1 MNITTTSMSGP
12 PDGAVPVPCAPR
24 FPDCHDPFWP
34 RIELSVLRERL
45 ALDAQVSDARLGLA
59 VRCAAI
65 AAAREFATW
74 RAALRGRGYQRLED
88 LASHRQGRALSL
100 CYSRYLEAAAM
111 KALAHTSEQRKAE
124 KGEHY
129 G

>member
-1 MNITTTSMSGP
+1 MGTEHITPQS
-12 PDGAVPVPCAPR
+12 CAEPSFNASR

-45 ALDAQVSDARLGLA
+45 QLGEEVSEARFALA

-65 AAAREFATW
+65 DAAREFASW
-74 RAALRGRGYQRLED
+74 RSALRRRGYRCLED
-88 LASHRQGRALSL
+88 VAGHANGRALSV
-100 CYSRYLEAAAM
+100 CYRYFIAAAVRRG
-111 KALAHTSEQRKAE
+111 LHTGPAAGR
-124 KGEHY
+124 GNRH